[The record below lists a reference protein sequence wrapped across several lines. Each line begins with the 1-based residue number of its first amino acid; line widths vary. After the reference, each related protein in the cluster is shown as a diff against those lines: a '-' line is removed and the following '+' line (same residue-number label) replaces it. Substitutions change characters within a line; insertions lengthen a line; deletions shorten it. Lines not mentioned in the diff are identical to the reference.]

1 MKKLLNNKVMRM
13 MIALGMFA
21 FAGCQDYSIDS
32 QPDAAPNIQED
43 ALESYEMTAESA
55 PSVVFNISANTP
67 WRVESDSQWCKVS
80 PSMSAVGG
88 LVSEVMVTVDDN
100 EDYSPRT
107 AILTI
112 SGVEI
117 SYSKTISIV
126 QNSKTDFIV
135 TEFGG
140 TIDAE
145 GGVAT
150 YRIRTNKKWEYF
162 AVDDFLYGAA
172 DVESAEDVDA
182 VADYELNITVP
193 ANTGV
198 RRSCRFLLRTAA
210 GDYEYSFSQNGIT
223 LELAEDQTV
232 EDLTFS
238 AEDVPAYGA
247 GATVTFLVKSN
258 IAFVPVVADSDADW
272 LEITNYD
279 ATSVTVKTKGS
290 VNPYLTA
297 RKGTINL
304 TAGEVDPVPVTV
316 YQPAGFTMAWPV
328 YSVDH
333 LLNSYEENEDNS
345 VTFYFDSVTS
355 NVFASNYGGALGTW
369 TIEFDS
375 ERSEFNNLLHLMIY
389 LGENPGESTDN
400 YYGYRSAIT
409 AHDCG
414 FVTGNGGGNY
424 NNFGQHINYHWSL
437 APGRRNF
444 DGYGVGGTSVPP
456 AGEPVLK
463 ADDINHLEKIEYT
476 YTKTTF
482 TMTIYAN
489 GGQFGVTH
497 TVTDSNG
504 RIGSAI
510 KKMAVNVH
518 PVPSNGAGHTGHTS
532 YEGTYVTI
540 TKAYFT
546 PAE

>member
-100 EDYSPRT
+100 EGYSPRT

-223 LELAEDQTV
+223 LELAEGQSV

-258 IAFVPVVADSDADW
+258 IAFVPVVADADADW
-272 LEITNYD
+272 LEITSYD

-316 YQPAGFTMAWPV
+316 YQPAAFDFNESLWRSAFDENDDMSLTIHLDDNVETRIFTTK
-328 YSVDH
+328 
-333 LLNSYEENEDNS
+333 E
-345 VTFYFDSVTS
+345 TFGS
-355 NVFASNYGGALGTW
+355 LGTW
-369 TIEFDS
+369 TFEFDIDNTNI
-375 ERSEFNNLLHLMIY
+375 ETAHLYTIISPN
-389 LGENPGESTDN
+389 GEEAGD
-400 YYGYRSAIT
+400 YYRSAFTPHEVVNDGAGI
-409 AHDCG
+409 
-414 FVTGNGGGNY
+414 Y
-424 NNFGQHINYHWSL
+424 NNFVQKNGSFNN
-437 APGRRNF
+437 GRWNF
-444 DGYGVGGTSVPP
+444 DGVGVNGTPTSTNPDEIIPFEDV
-456 AGEPVLK
+456 K
-463 ADDINHLEKIEYT
+463 KLEKI
-476 YTKTTF
+476 TF
-482 TMTIYAN
+482 AFTNTGMTCTLYAN
-489 GGQFGVTH
+489 GRSYSKELAASGDTYLNFVPTCKVSFR
-497 TVTDSNG
+497 TIKAASPNG
-504 RIGSAI
+504 
-510 KKMAVNVH
+510 KH
-518 PVPSNGAGHTGHTS
+518 PGHTTGFAGE
-532 YEGTYVTI
+532 YITI
-540 TKAYFT
+540 KKAYFT